1 MISRKKGSQIKCHGC
16 GKSQSFEVGEI
27 TVAEDFHLIKI
38 EGGYG
43 DEFPQDLESISFD
56 ICGTCLKEWVDG
68 FEIPPE
74 TESLNVI
81 I

>member
-1 MISRKKGSQIKCHGC
+1 MISRKKGSTITCHGC
-16 GKSQSFEVGEI
+16 GKSKSFEVGEI

-74 TESLNVI
+74 TETLNI
-81 I
+81 II

>member
-1 MISRKKGSQIKCHGC
+1 MISRKKGSTITCHGC
-16 GKSQSFEVGEI
+16 GKSKSFEVGEI

-74 TESLNVI
+74 TETLDI
-81 I
+81 II

>member
-1 MISRKKGSQIKCHGC
+1 MISRKKGSTITCHGC
-16 GKSQSFEVGEI
+16 GKSKSFEVGEI

-56 ICGTCLKEWVDG
+56 ICGMCLKEWVDG

-74 TESLNVI
+74 TETLDI
-81 I
+81 II